1 MKLEELTSHPDNNR
15 IYSPTDLND
24 LEKSLSS
31 HGQLEPIAIT
41 KSKRII
47 SGHRRFS
54 AMRNLGWDECE
65 IRYIEPDNEIISLI
79 EYNRHRQKTTSDILN
94 EARFLEKEIKKYVG
108 SGRSAKDRGGKKQ
121 GERLRTV
128 MEISQRLGIGTTK
141 LKQLMS
147 ISNYEPELISQ
158 IDRGEISVSKAYDI
172 VREKHIKS
180 KTNKIPGFVFKD
192 NFKKLL
198 VNEKP
203 SLDEV
208 NKTLKET
215 YPYCLELTGID
226 DERRISLIEHLEYLR
241 QLDSREMMMVQKKDE
256 LEQSNISNK
265 DIATVK
271 KLLPSF
277 EELDEF
283 FKTENPIENVIVQ
296 NTDDKIMNTKMWNT
310 VKVCIH
316 SQENEQGPGRHMS
329 GFVGFKNKNGYRL
342 LGIFSFHSDS
352 HSLTVR
358 DNHIGW
364 TTEQNKIHRE
374 RIVNMNTCCPTQ
386 PFGFNFLGGK
396 FISLIV
402 QKFVPLW
409 NEKYK
414 TKLIGITTTSL
425 FGSESQYN
433 SMKWWKQLGTSSG
446 TVLIKPLDEEWSFW
460 RHWLRENYPDIFE
473 DRMSQSSPKQRT
485 IASILKILDI
495 PQKDYFHNHKRGVY
509 FCPLYS
515 NYREFLTN
523 KIKEKELQPLEI
535 LGEWK
540 DWWIKKS
547 SERVDKL
554 KKENR
559 VNKDI
564 LFHENITEEE
574 MDNWLSSRGVN

>member
-1 MKLEELTSHPDNNR
+1 MKLEELSSHPDNNR

-31 HGQLEPIAIT
+31 HGQLEPLAVT
-41 KSKRII
+41 KSKRLI
-47 SGHRRFS
+47 SGHRRLQ
-54 AMRNLGWDECE
+54 AMKNLGWEECD
-65 IRYIEPDNEIISLI
+65 IRYVEPDNEIIALI
-79 EYNRHRQKTTSDILN
+79 EHNRHRQKTTSDILN

-108 SGRSAKDRGGKKQ
+108 AGKYTNIHTGRKQ

-147 ISNYEPELISQ
+147 ISNYEPELVTK

-180 KTNKIPGFVFKD
+180 KTSKNPGSLFVES
-192 NFKKLL
+192 FKKLL
-198 VNEKP
+198 VNERP
-203 SLDEV
+203 SIDEV
-208 NKTLKET
+208 NKTIKET

-226 DERRISLIEHLEYLR
+226 DERRISLIDHLEYLK

-265 DIATVK
+265 DLSTVK

-277 EELDEF
+277 EELEEF
-283 FKTENPIENVIVQ
+283 FKTKNPIDNVIVQ
-296 NTDDKIMNTKMWNT
+296 DTSDKIMNSKMWNT
-310 VKVCIH
+310 IKVCIH
-316 SQENEQGPGRHMS
+316 SQENEQGPGRNMS

-396 FISLIV
+396 FVSMIV

-414 TKLIGITTTSL
+414 TKLVGITTTSL

-433 SMKWWKQLGTSSG
+433 SMRWWKHLGTSSG

-460 RHWLRENYPDIFE
+460 RHWLRENYQDIF
-473 DRMSQSSPKQRT
+473 DKVMSESSPKQRALSN
-485 IASILKILDI
+485 IFRILNI

-515 NYREFLTN
+515 NYREFLTG
-523 KIKEKELQPLEI
+523 KIKEKDLQPLEI
-535 LGEWK
+535 LSDWN

-547 SERVDKL
+547 SDRIKML
-554 KKENR
+554 TKEKR
-559 VNKDI
+559 INKDL

-574 MDNWLSSRGVN
+574 MENWLSSRGIS